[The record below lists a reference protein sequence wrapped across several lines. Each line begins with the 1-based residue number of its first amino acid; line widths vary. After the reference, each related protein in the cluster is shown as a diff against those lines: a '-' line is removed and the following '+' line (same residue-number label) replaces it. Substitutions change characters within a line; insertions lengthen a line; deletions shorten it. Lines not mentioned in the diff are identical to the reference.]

1 MKPKLKPPVTKR
13 LKPKC
18 DVLLITL
25 TVKFNLRRYTPV
37 DIGYNYHVYIEI
49 QQQGDPIGTAVGL
62 SGGENVTI
70 FDPTIARKASAAF
83 STALLAIPSAIV
95 GGAPTQP
102 ATVGRCRLTLS
113 DPRRNRL
120 DLSVLRQKCDEPLSN
135 FAFNFYLRCYTTEIS
150 AVARAYDIAVAA
162 GDTVYFFVQVRD
174 QNGIELNMAGE
185 ALKVGRCRLTLSNP
199 R

>member
-1 MKPKLKPPVTKR
+1 M
-13 LKPKC
+13 
-18 DVLLITL
+18 
-25 TVKFNLRRYTPV
+25 
-37 DIGYNYHVYIEI
+37 DIGYNYEVYIEI
-49 QQQGDPIGTAVGL
+49 KQQGDPIGTAYSL
-62 SGGENVTI
+62 SGAGGENVTI

-102 ATVGRCRLTLS
+102 ARVGRCRLTLS
-113 DPRRNRL
+113 NPRRNRL
-120 DLSVLRQKCDEPLSN
+120 DLSVLRQKCHEPLSN

-150 AVARAYDIAVAA
+150 AVAGAYDIAVAA
-162 GDTVYFFVQVRD
+162 GDTVHFFVQVRD

-199 R
+199 C